1 MDAKDVINR
10 IKRLQKFDVE
20 VQLPEHFAFT
30 GVIPYDMAIAGNI
43 ATVTVYAETVAEAQQ
58 RAEEYFNG

>member
-1 MDAKDVINR
+1 MDVKDVINR
-10 IKRLQKFDVE
+10 IKNLQKFEVN

-30 GVIPYDMAIAGNI
+30 GVIPYDMVITGDT
-43 ATVTVYAETVAEAQQ
+43 ATVTVYAATETEARQ